1 MRDRE
6 RSPRGIRLIGL
17 MPEARIFTCISV
29 SIVPGEKPKQRTPRS
44 PASRAT
50 ARVSMASPALPEQ

>member
-1 MRDRE
+1 MTF
-6 RSPRGIRLIGL
+6 

-29 SIVPGEKPKQRTPRS
+29 SMVPGEKPKTRTPR
-44 PASRAT
+44 PAVSSAM